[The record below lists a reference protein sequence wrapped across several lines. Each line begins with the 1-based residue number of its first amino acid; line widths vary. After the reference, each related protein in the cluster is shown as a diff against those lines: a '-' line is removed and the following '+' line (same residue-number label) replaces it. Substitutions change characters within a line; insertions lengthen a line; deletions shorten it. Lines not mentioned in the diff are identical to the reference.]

1 MTLMNPT
8 VAGITFRA
16 LFGRKRALLLIPLPL
31 IVIGLSLLAG
41 ASDADAADWVPP
53 LLGGVGFAVAVPI
66 VSLIIGTSVFGA
78 EIDDGTIVH
87 ILTKPLPRSSIVL
100 AKLVVAALV
109 TALVNGAMM
118 FVAALIGVSVRFALA
133 AAAAAV
139 IASICYCAL
148 FVMLSLLTRRS
159 ALIGLVYIVVWEGLL
174 GNLLSGTQSLS
185 VEQFAFTYAH
195 KISGGD
201 LMPSTVSL
209 PVAITMSAV
218 FVVVGALISIDRLR
232 SFTLAGETS

>member
-1 MTLMNPT
+1 MNPT

-16 LFGRKRALLLIPLPL
+16 LLGRKRALLLIPLPL
-31 IVIGLSLLAG
+31 IVIGLSALAAG
-41 ASDADAADWVPP
+41 SDDELVEWVPP

-87 ILTKPLPRSSIVL
+87 ILTKPLSRTSIVL
-100 AKLVVAALV
+100 AKLAVAAMV

-118 FVAALIGVSVRFALA
+118 LVAALIGVSVRFALA
-133 AAAAAV
+133 VCAAAV
-139 IASICYCAL
+139 IASVCYCAL
-148 FVMLSLLTRRS
+148 FMMVSLLTRRS

-185 VEQFAFTYAH
+185 VEQFAFTFTN
-195 KISGGD
+195 KFSGSD
-201 LMPSTVSL
+201 LMPITVSL

-218 FVVVGALISIDRLR
+218 FVAVGAFISVDRLR